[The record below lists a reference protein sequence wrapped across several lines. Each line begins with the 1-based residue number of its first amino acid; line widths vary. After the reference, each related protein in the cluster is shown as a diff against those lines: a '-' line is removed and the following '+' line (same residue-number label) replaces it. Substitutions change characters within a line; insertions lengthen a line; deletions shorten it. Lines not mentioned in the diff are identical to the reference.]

1 MNAPVIAVRDLHR
14 SYTQGDVVTNAL
26 DGVDFEVAKGEL
38 IAVQGTSGSGKSTL
52 LHILGL
58 LDRPTSGEYL
68 LHGASTADLDDDA
81 LSALRNRTIGFVFQN
96 FYLIPY
102 ATALENVLLPGLY
115 GDASTRDLHRRAL
128 ELLERVGLADR
139 AQFTPDRLS
148 GGQQQRVALARA
160 LFNEPSLLLA
170 DEPTGQLDSATSA
183 EILDMF
189 EAVNAAGT
197 TVIMVTHDAE
207 TAARARR
214 RILFRD
220 GRIIEDAHMERT
232 S

>member
-1 MNAPVIAVRDLHR
+1 MNAPVIIVRDLRR
-14 SYTQGDVVTNAL
+14 SYTQGDVVTRAL
-26 DGVDFEVAKGEL
+26 DGVGFEVAKGEL
-38 IAVQGTSGSGKSTL
+38 IAVQGASGSGKSTL

-58 LDRPTSGEYL
+58 LDRPSSGEYL
-68 LHGASTADLDDDA
+68 LHGAPTADLDDDA
-81 LSALRNRTIGFVFQN
+81 LSALRNRTIGFVFQD

-115 GDASTRDLHRRAL
+115 GDAPTRELHRRAL
-128 ELLERVGLADR
+128 TLLERVGLADR
-139 AQFTPDRLS
+139 AGFTPARLS

-160 LFNEPSLLLA
+160 LLNEPSLLLA

-183 EILDMF
+183 EILDLF
-189 EAVNAAGT
+189 ETVNASGT
-197 TVIMVTHDAE
+197 TVIMVTHDAD

-220 GRIIEDAHMERT
+220 GRIVEDTSRGRT
-232 S
+232 P